1 MKTTTDC
8 ILVSF
13 DSSGEKDKEILIV
26 GRKTSGE
33 VVNIVNAFQGEEAVE
48 LYKKLTTK
56 GVK

>member
-13 DSSGEKDKEILIV
+13 DSSGGKDKEILIV

-56 GVK
+56 